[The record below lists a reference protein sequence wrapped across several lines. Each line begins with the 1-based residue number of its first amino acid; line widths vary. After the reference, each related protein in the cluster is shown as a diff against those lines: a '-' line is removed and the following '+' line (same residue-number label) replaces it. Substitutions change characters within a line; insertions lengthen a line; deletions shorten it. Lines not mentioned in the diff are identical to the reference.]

1 MVPVTETA
9 TVELWHNFNPVS
21 EDLRANYL
29 KSEMIRKIRAIEMVS
44 IFLEIDFSWFVG
56 RIVGTQVTRD
66 ARVKA
71 GGLGEPPGPRRS
83 AHRASAPEG
92 DNAGSG
98 SVRRGGTGVVNR
110 GALVVVVL
118 CSRNFSDTD

>member
-1 MVPVTETA
+1 MVSVTEAT

-44 IFLEIDFSWFVG
+44 IYLEIDFSWFVG

-66 ARVKA
+66 VRVKA

-83 AHRASAPEG
+83 ALLTERLHRRVITLEAA
-92 DNAGSG
+92 
-98 SVRRGGTGVVNR
+98 
-110 GALVVVVL
+110 ALDVVVQEL
-118 CSRNFSDTD
+118 